1 MIREII
7 FWDVDT
13 QYDFMMKDGKLYV
26 PNAEE
31 IIPNLKKLYDY
42 ARKNNIQIMGSA
54 DYHTLSDEEIS
65 DNPDYLNTFPPHCL
79 QGTPGWERI
88 DATKPL
94 NPLWIDSMKY
104 SEKELEEMIK
114 NHTGEIIFRKQKFDV
129 FSNPNVDPVLEII
142 NPKEIV
148 VFGVA
153 LDVCDAYA
161 IEGFLKRKKYKI
173 YLVEDAA
180 KPIYEERGKQLIEKW
195 KAEGVEI
202 VKTDDIVE
210 KNILLEKYVSQK

>member
-1 MIREII
+1 MRKELI

-13 QYDFMMKDGKLYV
+13 QYDFMLKDGNLYV

-31 IIPNLKKLYDY
+31 IIPNLEKLYNY
-42 ARKNNIQIMGSA
+42 ARKNGIQIMGSA
-54 DYHTLSDEEIS
+54 DYHTLQDEEIS
-65 DNPDYLNTFPPHCL
+65 ENPDYLNTFPPHCL
-79 QGTPGWERI
+79 QNTPGWERI

-94 NPLWIDSMKY
+94 NPLYIDSHPY
-104 SEKELEEMIK
+104 SKDELKLMIQ

-129 FSNPNVDPVLEII
+129 FSNPNVDPVLDLI

-173 YLVEDAA
+173 YLVEDAV
-180 KPIYEERGKQLIEKW
+180 KPIYEDRGKQLIEKW
-195 KAEGVEI
+195 RSEGVEI

-210 KNILLEKYVSQK
+210 KNILLGKFVAEK

>member
-1 MIREII
+1 MRKELI

-31 IIPNLKKLYDY
+31 IIPNLEKLYDY
-42 ARKNNIQIMGSA
+42 ARKNEIQIMGSA
-54 DYHTLSDEEIS
+54 DYHTLQDEEIS

-79 QGTPGWERI
+79 QDTPGWERI

-94 NPLWIDSMKY
+94 NPLYIDSQTYPKD
-104 SEKELEEMIK
+104 ELERMIQ
-114 NHTGEIIFRKQKFDV
+114 NHVGEIIFRKQKFDV

-142 NPKEIV
+142 NPKQIV

-161 IEGFLKRKKYKI
+161 IEGFLNRKKYKI
-173 YLVEDAA
+173 YLVEDAV
-180 KPIYEERGKQLIEKW
+180 KPIYEDRGRQLIEKW
-195 KAEGVEI
+195 KSEGVEI
-202 VKTDDIVE
+202 VKTEDIVE
-210 KNILLEKYVSQK
+210 KNILFGKFIVEK

>member
-42 ARKNNIQIMGSA
+42 ARKNEIQIMGSA
-54 DYHTLSDEEIS
+54 DYHTLQDEEIS

-79 QGTPGWERI
+79 QDTPGWERI
-88 DATKPL
+88 EETKPL
-94 NPLWIDSMKY
+94 NPLWIDS
-104 SEKELEEMIK
+104 KEYPKEDLERMLKE
-114 NHTGEIIFRKQKFDV
+114 HTGEIIFRKQKFDV
-129 FSNPNVDPVLEII
+129 FSNPNVDTVLEII

-161 IEGFLKRKKYKI
+161 IEGFLKRGRYKI

-180 KPIYEERGKQLIEKW
+180 KPIYEDRGRQLIEKW
-195 KAEGVEI
+195 RGEGVEI

-210 KNILLEKYVSQK
+210 KNILLSKFISEK

>member
-1 MIREII
+1 MIREIV

-42 ARKNNIQIMGSA
+42 ARMNKIQIMGSS
-54 DYHTLSDEEIS
+54 DYHTLNDEEIS

-79 QGTPGWERI
+79 QDTPGWERI
-88 DATKPL
+88 EATKPL
-94 NPLWIDSMKY
+94 NPVYIDSHPY
-104 SEKELEEMIK
+104 SKEEIEKLIQ

-129 FSNPNVDPVLEII
+129 FSNPNVDTVLEII

-161 IEGFLKRKKYKI
+161 IEGFLQRKKYKI
-173 YLVEDAA
+173 YLVEDAVKA
-180 KPIYEERGKQLIEKW
+180 IYEDRGKKLIDKW
-195 KAEGVEI
+195 KSEGVEV
-202 VKTDDIVE
+202 VKTNDIVD
-210 KNILLEKYVSQK
+210 KNILLEKFVGEK

>member
-1 MIREII
+1 MIRELI

-31 IIPNLKKLYDY
+31 IIPNLEKLYNY
-42 ARKNNIQIMGSA
+42 ARKNEIQIIGSA
-54 DYHTLSDEEIS
+54 DYHTLQDEEIS

-79 QGTPGWERI
+79 QNTSGWERI

-94 NPLWIDSMKY
+94 NPLYIDS
-104 SEKELEEMIK
+104 SPLSREELEKMIRDHK
-114 NHTGEIIFRKQKFDV
+114 GEIIFRKQKFDV

-161 IEGFLKRKKYKI
+161 IEGFLKRGKYKI

-195 KAEGVEI
+195 KTEGVEI
-202 VKTDDIVE
+202 IKTDDIVE
-210 KNILLEKYVSQK
+210 KNILSDKFAFKK

>member
-31 IIPNLKKLYDY
+31 IILNLEKLYNY
-42 ARKNNIQIMGSA
+42 ARKNEIQIMGSS
-54 DYHTLSDEEIS
+54 DYHTLQDEEIS

-79 QGTPGWERI
+79 QNTPGWERI

-94 NPLWIDSMKY
+94 NPLYIDSSPLSK
-104 SEKELEEMIK
+104 EELEKMIREHK
-114 NHTGEIIFRKQKFDV
+114 GEIIFRKQKFDV

-161 IEGFLKRKKYKI
+161 IEGFLKRGKYKI

-180 KPIYEERGKQLIEKW
+180 KPIYEERGKQLVEKW
-195 KAEGVEI
+195 RAEGVEI
-202 VKTDDIVE
+202 IKTDDIVE
-210 KNILLEKYVSQK
+210 KNILSGKFALQK